1 MNTANLQLEGLLLAV
16 AAVNDALVTKGILTR
31 DELEAALRRAER
43 TILTDAR
50 MDDDISPSNREAVV
64 FPIRVL
70 HLAASRDATLTFSQL
85 ARMVGET
92 KPERDR
98 S

>member
-16 AAVNDALVTKGILTR
+16 AAVNDALVTKGLLSR
-31 DELEAALRRAER
+31 EELEGALQRAER
-43 TILTDAR
+43 IIGTDAR
-50 MDDDISPSNREAVV
+50 MDDDISPSNREAVI

-70 HLAASRDATLTFSQL
+70 LLAASRDATLTFSQL

-98 S
+98 L

>member
-16 AAVNDALVTKGILTR
+16 AAVNEALVTKGLLAR
-31 DELEAALRRAER
+31 EELETALRRAER
-43 TILTDAR
+43 TIRTDAR
-50 MDDDISPSNREAVV
+50 MDDDIPPSNREAVV

-70 HLAASRDATLTFSQL
+70 LLAASREAPLTFSQL

-92 KPERDR
+92 KPERDHP
-98 S
+98 